1 MTQKTDTTKAYV
13 AILVAMTIWS
23 ASFIFTRIGLES
35 FPPITLVTIRMVL
48 AAIILGIVGGVTK
61 QIQRLD
67 RKDAKF
73 LLIAAF
79 AEPFCYFV
87 CEAYGLTLV
96 SPTVASVILSTIPLF
111 APLFA
116 FIILREHVTW
126 SNMLGIIIS
135 LVGVLMLVIEKEQI
149 MVKPIGLIVLM
160 LAVVAAVI
168 YSSMLKKVPAKYN
181 ATTIVFYVY
190 LFSLLFFIPTFF
202 LTDFQ
207 TIEQFHFTSR
217 SFYAILTLAV
227 FSSVLSFV
235 LFCYSVRK
243 LGVTRANAFCNI
255 MPGCTALFMWLL
267 YDETLPTIKI
277 VAIAIVIIGLFISQ
291 IQFRTKKA
299 QRDDTIL

>member
-1 MTQKTDTTKAYV
+1 MIRKTNTTKAYV
-13 AILVAMTIWS
+13 AIIVAMTIWS

-35 FPPITLVTIRMVL
+35 FPPIMLVTMRMVL
-48 AAIILGIVGGVTK
+48 AAIILGIYGGVTK
-61 QIQRLD
+61 QIKKLD
-67 RKDAKF
+67 RKDVKY

-116 FIILREHVTW
+116 FVILRERVTW

-135 LVGVLMLVIEKEQI
+135 LAGVLMLVIEKEQI
-149 MVKPIGLIVLM
+149 VVEPIGLLVLM
-160 LAVVAAVI
+160 IAVLAAVI
-168 YSSMLKKVPAKYN
+168 YSSMLKKVPEKYN

-190 LFSLLFFIPTFF
+190 LFSLLFFIPAFF

-207 TIEQFHFTSR
+207 EIGQINFQWR
-217 SFYAILTLAV
+217 SFYAVLTLAI
-227 FSSVLSFV
+227 FASVISFV

-255 MPGCTALFMWLL
+255 MPGCTALFMWIL
-267 YDETLPTIKI
+267 YDETLPVEKI
-277 VAIAIVIIGLFISQ
+277 IAIAIVIIGLFISQ
-291 IQFRTKKA
+291 IQFRTKKG
-299 QRDDTIL
+299 QSENTIA

>member
-35 FPPITLVTIRMVL
+35 FPPIMLVTMRMVL
-48 AAIILGIVGGVTK
+48 AAIILGIYGGVTK
-61 QIQRLD
+61 QIKKLD
-67 RKDAKF
+67 RKDVKY

-116 FIILREHVTW
+116 FVILRERVTW

-135 LVGVLMLVIEKEQI
+135 LAGVLMLVIEKEQI
-149 MVKPIGLIVLM
+149 VVEPIGLLVLM
-160 LAVVAAVI
+160 IAVLAAVI
-168 YSSMLKKVPAKYN
+168 YSSMLKKVPEKYN

-190 LFSLLFFIPTFF
+190 LFSLLFFIPAFF

-207 TIEQFHFTSR
+207 EIGQINFQWR
-217 SFYAILTLAV
+217 SFYAVLTLAI
-227 FSSVLSFV
+227 FASVISFV

-255 MPGCTALFMWLL
+255 MPGCTALFMWIL
-267 YDETLPTIKI
+267 YDETLPVEKI
-277 VAIAIVIIGLFISQ
+277 IAIAIVIIGLFISQ
-291 IQFRTKKA
+291 IQFRTKKG
-299 QRDDTIL
+299 QSENTIA

>member
-1 MTQKTDTTKAYV
+1 MIRKTNTTKAYV
-13 AILVAMTIWS
+13 AIIVAMTIWS

-35 FPPITLVTIRMVL
+35 FPPIMLVTMRMVL
-48 AAIILGIVGGVTK
+48 AAIILGIYGGVTK
-61 QIQRLD
+61 QIKKLD
-67 RKDAKF
+67 RKDVKY

-116 FIILREHVTW
+116 FVILRERVTW

-135 LVGVLMLVIEKEQI
+135 LAGVLMLVIEKEQI
-149 MVKPIGLIVLM
+149 VVEPIGLLVLM
-160 LAVVAAVI
+160 IAVLAAVI
-168 YSSMLKKVPAKYN
+168 YSSMLKKVPEKYN

-190 LFSLLFFIPTFF
+190 LFSLLFFIPAFF

-207 TIEQFHFTSR
+207 EIGQINFQWR
-217 SFYAILTLAV
+217 SFYAVLTLAI
-227 FSSVLSFV
+227 FASVISFV

-255 MPGCTALFMWLL
+255 MPGCTALFMWIL
-267 YDETLPTIKI
+267 YDETLPVEKI
-277 VAIAIVIIGLFISQ
+277 IAIAIVIIGLFISQ
-291 IQFRTKKA
+291 IQFRTKKG
-299 QRDDTIL
+299 QRENTIA

>member
-1 MTQKTDTTKAYV
+1 MKNTKAYI

-35 FPPITLVTIRMVL
+35 FPPVTLVTMRMVL
-48 AAIILGIVGGVTK
+48 AAIILGIVGGITK

-116 FIILREHVTW
+116 FTLLRERVTW

-149 MVKPIGLIVLM
+149 VVSPVGLLVLM

-168 YSSMLKKVPAKYN
+168 YSSMLKKVPEKYN

-190 LFSLLFFIPTFF
+190 LFSLLFFIPAFF
-202 LTDFQ
+202 IKDFPAINQIDFQ
-207 TIEQFHFTSR
+207 WR
-217 SFYAILTLAV
+217 SFYAVLTLAI
-227 FSSVLSFV
+227 FASVLSFV

-255 MPGCTALFMWLL
+255 MPGCTALFMWIL
-267 YDETLPTIKI
+267 YGETLPTIKI
-277 VAIAIVIIGLFISQ
+277 VAIIIVIIGLFISQ
-291 IQFRTKKA
+291 MQFKTKKA
-299 QRDDTIL
+299 QRDNTML

>member
-1 MTQKTDTTKAYV
+1 MTPKTTNTKAYI

-35 FPPITLVTIRMVL
+35 FPPVTLVTMRMVL
-48 AAIILGIVGGVTK
+48 AALILGVIGGLTK
-61 QIQRLD
+61 QIKRLD
-67 RKDAKF
+67 RKDAKY

-116 FIILREHVTW
+116 FIILRERVTW

-135 LVGVLMLVIEKEQI
+135 LAGVLMLVIEKEQI
-149 MVKPIGLIVLM
+149 VVDPIGLIVLM

-168 YSSMLKKVPAKYN
+168 YSSMLKKVPEKYN

-190 LFSLLFFIPTFF
+190 LFSLLFFIPAFF
-202 LTDFQ
+202 ITDFQ
-207 TIEQFHFTSR
+207 EIGHLNFKWD
-217 SFYAILTLAV
+217 SFYAILILAI

-255 MPGCTALFMWLL
+255 MPGCTALFMWMF
-267 YDETLPTIKI
+267 YDETLPVEKI
-277 VAIAIVIIGLFISQ
+277 VAIVIVIIGLFISQ
-291 IQFRTKKA
+291 MQFRTKKA

>member
-35 FPPITLVTIRMVL
+35 FPPVTLVTMRMVL
-48 AAIILGIVGGVTK
+48 AALILGVIGGLTK

-116 FIILREHVTW
+116 FIILRERVTW

-135 LVGVLMLVIEKEQI
+135 LAGVLMLVIEKEQI
-149 MVKPIGLIVLM
+149 VVDPIGLIVLM

-168 YSSMLKKVPAKYN
+168 YSSMLKKVPEKYN

-190 LFSLLFFIPTFF
+190 LFSLLFFIPAFF
-202 LTDFQ
+202 ITDFQ
-207 TIEQFHFTSR
+207 EIGHLNFKWD
-217 SFYAILTLAV
+217 SFYAILILAI

-255 MPGCTALFMWLL
+255 MPGCTALFMWMF
-267 YDETLPTIKI
+267 YDETLPVEKI
-277 VAIAIVIIGLFISQ
+277 VAIFIVIIGLFISQ
-291 IQFRTKKA
+291 IQFKSKKA
-299 QRDDTIL
+299 RQENTIV

>member
-1 MTQKTDTTKAYV
+1 
-13 AILVAMTIWS
+13 MTIWS

-35 FPPITLVTIRMVL
+35 FPPIMLVTMRMVL
-48 AAIILGIVGGVTK
+48 AAIILGIYGGVTK
-61 QIQRLD
+61 QIKKLD
-67 RKDAKF
+67 RKDVKY

-116 FIILREHVTW
+116 FVILRERVTW

-135 LVGVLMLVIEKEQI
+135 LAGVLMLVIEKEQI
-149 MVKPIGLIVLM
+149 VVEPIGLLVLM
-160 LAVVAAVI
+160 IAVLAAVI
-168 YSSMLKKVPAKYN
+168 YSSMLKKVPEKYN

-190 LFSLLFFIPTFF
+190 LFSLLFFIPAFF

-207 TIEQFHFTSR
+207 EIGQINFQWR
-217 SFYAILTLAV
+217 SFYAVLTLAI
-227 FSSVLSFV
+227 FASVISFV

-255 MPGCTALFMWLL
+255 MPGCTALFMWIL
-267 YDETLPTIKI
+267 YDETLPVEKI
-277 VAIAIVIIGLFISQ
+277 IAIAIVIIGLFISQ
-291 IQFRTKKA
+291 IQFRTKKG
-299 QRDDTIL
+299 QSENTIA

>member
-1 MTQKTDTTKAYV
+1 MTRKTDTTKAYV
-13 AILVAMTIWS
+13 AIIVAMTIWS

-35 FPPITLVTIRMVL
+35 FPPIMLVTMRMVL
-48 AAIILGIVGGVTK
+48 AAIILGIYGGVTK
-61 QIQRLD
+61 QIKKLE
-67 RKDAKF
+67 RKDAKY

-116 FIILREHVTW
+116 FVILRERVTW

-135 LVGVLMLVIEKEQI
+135 LAGVLMLVIEKEQI
-149 MVKPIGLIVLM
+149 VVEPIGLLVLM
-160 LAVVAAVI
+160 IAVLAAVI
-168 YSSMLKKVPAKYN
+168 YSSMLKKVPEKYN

-190 LFSLLFFIPTFF
+190 LFSLLFFIPAFF

-207 TIEQFHFTSR
+207 EIGQINFQWR
-217 SFYAILTLAV
+217 SFYAVLTLAI
-227 FSSVLSFV
+227 FASVISFV

-255 MPGCTALFMWLL
+255 MPGCTALFMWIL
-267 YDETLPTIKI
+267 YDETLPVEKI
-277 VAIAIVIIGLFISQ
+277 IAIAIVIIGLFISQ
-291 IQFRTKKA
+291 IQFRTKKG
-299 QRDDTIL
+299 QRENTIA

>member
-35 FPPITLVTIRMVL
+35 FPPIMLVTMRMVL
-48 AAIILGIVGGVTK
+48 AAIILGIYGGVTK
-61 QIQRLD
+61 QIKKLD
-67 RKDAKF
+67 RKDVKY

-116 FIILREHVTW
+116 FVILRERVTW
-126 SNMLGIIIS
+126 SNILGIIIS
-135 LVGVLMLVIEKEQI
+135 LAGVLMLVIEKEQI
-149 MVKPIGLIVLM
+149 VVEPIGLLVLM
-160 LAVVAAVI
+160 IAVLAAVI
-168 YSSMLKKVPAKYN
+168 YSSMLKKVPEKYN

-190 LFSLLFFIPTFF
+190 LFSLLFFIPAFF

-207 TIEQFHFTSR
+207 EIGQINFQWR
-217 SFYAILTLAV
+217 SFYAVLTLAI
-227 FSSVLSFV
+227 FASVISFV

-255 MPGCTALFMWLL
+255 MPGCTALFMWIL
-267 YDETLPTIKI
+267 YDETLPVEKI
-277 VAIAIVIIGLFISQ
+277 IAIAIVIIGLFISQ
-291 IQFRTKKA
+291 IQFRTKKG
-299 QRDDTIL
+299 QSENTIA